1 MLILKLYNS
10 ASMHFSSFL
19 GQPNSGRCHNLK
31 KFLMLFVLAIVMVS
45 GCGQDNTD
53 SVYDK
58 DEDQAGVDLNRDHDG
73 VREGDG
79 PNFTRDQDDGMT
91 MTDQNPNLL
100 NTDNENH
107 HSFSQDVQK
116 AKDVISDAGYEPG
129 SIWINGGEMNV
140 TAQLQGRVTRKD
152 RENAQKTLQEELTRA
167 LPRYEINVDIE

>member
-1 MLILKLYNS
+1 
-10 ASMHFSSFL
+10 
-19 GQPNSGRCHNLK
+19 LK
-31 KFLMLFVLAIVMVS
+31 KLLMLFVLAMIMVS

-58 DEDQAGVDLNRDHDG
+58 NEDQAGVDLNRDHDG

-116 AKDVISDAGYEPG
+116 AKDVISDAGFEPG

-152 RENAQKTLQEELTRA
+152 RENAQKTLQEKLTRA
-167 LPRYEINVDIE
+167 LPRYDINVDIE

>member
-1 MLILKLYNS
+1 MVQTR
-10 ASMHFSSFL
+10 A
-19 GQPNSGRCHNLK
+19 GQANSGRCENLK
-31 KFLMLFVLAIVMVS
+31 KLLMLFAFAIVIVS
-45 GCGQDNTD
+45 GCARNNAE

-58 DEDQAGVDLNRDHDG
+58 DEDHAGVDLNREDDG
-73 VREGDG
+73 VRHGDG
-79 PNFTRDQDDGMT
+79 PNFSRDQDDGMT

-152 RENAQKTLQEELTRA
+152 RDNAQKKLYDKLTKA
-167 LPRYEINVDIE
+167 LPRYDINVKID

>member
-1 MLILKLYNS
+1 
-10 ASMHFSSFL
+10 
-19 GQPNSGRCHNLK
+19 LK
-31 KFLMLFVLAIVMVS
+31 KLLMLFVLSMVIVS
-45 GCGQDNTD
+45 GCSQDNTD

-58 DEDQAGVDLNRDHDG
+58 NEDQAGVDLNRDNDG
-73 VREGDG
+73 FREGDG

-116 AKDVISDAGYEPG
+116 AKDVISNAGYEPG

-152 RENAQKTLQEELTRA
+152 RENAQKTLQERLTRA
-167 LPRYEINVDIE
+167 LPRYDINVDID

>member
-1 MLILKLYNS
+1 MKKLLILL
-10 ASMHFSSFL
+10 
-19 GQPNSGRCHNLK
+19 
-31 KFLMLFVLAIVMVS
+31 LFAVVIVS
-45 GCGQDNTD
+45 GCGQDNTE

-73 VREGDG
+73 FREGDG
-79 PNFTRDQDDGMT
+79 PNFTKDQDDGMT

-116 AKDVISDAGYEPG
+116 AKDVISDAGYEPD

-140 TAQLQGRVTRKD
+140 TAQLEGRVTRKD
-152 RENAQKTLQEELTRA
+152 RENAQKTLQQKLTRA
-167 LPRYEINVDIE
+167 LPRYDINVDIK

>member
-1 MLILKLYNS
+1 MKKL
-10 ASMHFSSFL
+10 
-19 GQPNSGRCHNLK
+19 
-31 KFLMLFVLAIVMVS
+31 LMLFVLSMVIVS
-45 GCGQDNTD
+45 GCGLDNTD

-152 RENAQKTLQEELTRA
+152 RENAQKTLQEKLTRA
-167 LPRYEINVDIE
+167 LPRYDINVDIE

>member
-1 MLILKLYNS
+1 
-10 ASMHFSSFL
+10 
-19 GQPNSGRCHNLK
+19 LK
-31 KFLMLFVLAIVMVS
+31 KLLMLFVLTIVMVS

-73 VREGDG
+73 IREGDD

-152 RENAQKTLQEELTRA
+152 RENAQKTLQEKLTRA
-167 LPRYEINVDIE
+167 LPRYDINVDIE

>member
-1 MLILKLYNS
+1 MKKL
-10 ASMHFSSFL
+10 
-19 GQPNSGRCHNLK
+19 
-31 KFLMLFVLAIVMVS
+31 LMLLVLAMVIVS

-58 DEDQAGVDLNRDHDG
+58 NEDQAGVDLNREDDG

-79 PNFTRDQDDGMT
+79 PNFTRDLDDGMT

-107 HSFSQDVQK
+107 YSFSQDVQK

-129 SIWINGGEMNV
+129 SIWINGGKMNV

-152 RENAQKTLQEELTRA
+152 RENAQKTLQEKLTRA
-167 LPRYEINVDIE
+167 LPRYDVNVDIE

>member
-1 MLILKLYNS
+1 MDDPPK
-10 ASMHFSSFL
+10 
-19 GQPNSGRCHNLK
+19 GQANRGRCHNLK
-31 KFLMLFVLAIVMVS
+31 KLLILLMFAVVMVS
-45 GCGQDNTD
+45 GCAQDNAE

-58 DEDQAGVDLNRDHDG
+58 DEDQAGVDLNRENDG
-73 VREGDG
+73 VRHGDG
-79 PNFTRDQDDGMT
+79 PNFTKDQDNGMT

-152 RENAQKTLQEELTRA
+152 REKAQKTLHDKLAQA
-167 LPRYEINVDIE
+167 LPRYDINVNIE

>member
-1 MLILKLYNS
+1 MKKLLIL
-10 ASMHFSSFL
+10 
-19 GQPNSGRCHNLK
+19 
-31 KFLMLFVLAIVMVS
+31 LMFAVVLVS
-45 GCGQDNTD
+45 GCGQDNTE

-58 DEDQAGVDLNRDHDG
+58 DEDQAGVDLNREHDG
-73 VREGDG
+73 VRHGDG
-79 PNFTRDQDDGMT
+79 PNFTKDQDNGMT

-140 TAQLQGRVTRKD
+140 TAKLQGRVTRQD
-152 RENAQKTLQEELTRA
+152 REDARKTLHNSLVKA
-167 LPRYEINVDIE
+167 LPRYDIKVNID

>member
-1 MLILKLYNS
+1 MKIL
-10 ASMHFSSFL
+10 
-19 GQPNSGRCHNLK
+19 
-31 KFLMLFVLAIVMVS
+31 LMLLVFVVVMVS
-45 GCGQDNTD
+45 GCGQDNTE

-58 DEDQAGVDLNRDHDG
+58 DQDQAGMDLNREGDG

-79 PNFTRDQDDGMT
+79 PNFSRDQDDGMT

-140 TAQLQGRVTRKD
+140 TAQLEGHVTRND
-152 RENAQKTLQEELTRA
+152 REKAQKTLQQKLAKA
-167 LPRYEINVDIE
+167 LPRYDINVDIQ

>member
-1 MLILKLYNS
+1 MKKL
-10 ASMHFSSFL
+10 
-19 GQPNSGRCHNLK
+19 
-31 KFLMLFVLAIVMVS
+31 LMLVVFAVVMVS
-45 GCGQDNTD
+45 GCGQDNTE

-58 DEDQAGVDLNRDHDG
+58 DQDQAGMDLNREGDG

-79 PNFTRDQDDGMT
+79 PNFSRDQDDGMT

-140 TAQLQGRVTRKD
+140 TAQLEGRVTRKD
-152 RENAQKTLQEELTRA
+152 RENARKTLQQKLTKA
-167 LPRYEINVDIE
+167 LPRYDINVDIQ